1 MKWFSTNVIYN
12 RKHCP
17 FVLISLAKYE
27 PYQPPAPGAIPFTVH
42 TAGGAYNAYKPA
54 PAPKPHTTFSAVTPA
69 PYVPHAAPS
78 YNVPH
83 VAPAYPAPHY
93 LPHHPKTYH
102 PTSPVYPVHTTP
114 KHRYNFKP
122 VVVTTAAPEVE
133 KSTAATTTTVAPT
146 KAPVTKSPVYIP
158 SYKQS
163 KVQYAA
169 NRLDDVIN
177 GSLFYADLGR
187 IKAENKPKTKEH
199 HKPKKEHGHAY

>member
-1 MKWFSTNVIYN
+1 MM
-12 RKHCP
+12 
-17 FVLISLAKYE
+17 ISLAKYE

-42 TAGGAYNAYKPA
+42 TAGGAYKSYKPA

-69 PYVPHAAPS
+69 TPAPYVPQAAPS

-83 VAPAYPAPHY
+83 IAPAYPAPHY